1 MFDHEKVDAK
11 LSTESKRECAEAA
24 SVDMEAVDDVLIK
37 HEQMANFHKWLQQRQ
52 ERGDPMPE
60 TRDEL
65 M

>member
-37 HEQMANFHKWLQQRQ
+37 HEQMANFHKWL
-52 ERGDPMPE
+52 
-60 TRDEL
+60 
-65 M
+65 